1 MAQGMAQTM
10 RFEDFVVGQEWTT
23 SGRTV
28 TEADIV
34 GFAGL
39 SGDFNALHVDSEYAR
54 STPFGERI
62 AHGLLGLAM
71 ATGLASR
78 AGFMEGSVEA
88 FLSLEWKFR
97 APIRIGDTIRAA
109 LRVAGTRPMGDTGG
123 LVMLDVTVL
132 NQRNETVQRGQWTVL
147 VKRRPPQ
154 G

>member
-1 MAQGMAQTM
+1 MTQGTEQRMW
-10 RFEDFVVGQEWTT
+10 FEDFATGQEWTT

-34 GFAGL
+34 AFAGL
-39 SGDFNALHVDSEYAR
+39 SGDFNPLHVDAEYAR
-54 STPFGERI
+54 GTPFGERI

-78 AGFMEGSVEA
+78 ASFMEGSVEA

-97 APIRIGDTIRAA
+97 APVRIGDTIHAV
-109 LRVAGTRPMGDTGG
+109 LRVAGTRPMGDSGG
-123 LVMLDVTVL
+123 LVMLDVSVV
-132 NQRNETVQRGQWTVL
+132 NQRGETAQRGQWTIL
-147 VKRRPPQ
+147 VKRRPAV